1 MKTTIGE
8 VISRV
13 RNLIKA
19 VNQDSFLTD
28 RFIYS
33 VIKKHTSWLLKRE
46 DGLNKLMRYIS
57 AFDTLELVE
66 LIEVD
71 KIAASCAGIKSGCLI
86 MRSHK
91 RLPRFMEGYWGP
103 LIRTVMSLD
112 NSVQLYPTTAASFT
126 KLANSKNFKYNKTK
140 YYWIEDG
147 YIYLPN
153 VVWNGIKIEGIF
165 DDDISDYSCDPNKS
179 CIQRQNQPFNLP
191 EYLTPELETYVLK
204 DMGFMLNVPAD
215 LTHDKEN
222 PLR

>member
-19 VNQDSFLTD
+19 VNQDAFMTD
-28 RFIYS
+28 RFLYS

-46 DGLNKLMRYIS
+46 DGLNKLMRYVS
-57 AFDTLELVE
+57 AFDTLELVD

-71 KIAASCAGIKSGCLI
+71 KVMANCSGIKSNCI
-86 MRSHK
+86 IRRSAR

-103 LIRTVMSLD
+103 LIRSVMSVD
-112 NSVQLYPTTAASFT
+112 NSVQLYPTTAAAYT
-126 KLANSKNFKYNKTK
+126 KLANSSNYKYNKTK
-140 YYWIEDG
+140 YYWISDG
-147 YIYLPN
+147 YIYFPN
-153 VVWNGIKIEGIF
+153 LDWDAVKIEGIF
-165 DDDISDYSCDPNKS
+165 DDDISDYTCDCNKS

-191 EYLTPELETYVLK
+191 EYLTPELESFVLK
-204 DMGFMLNVPAD
+204 DMGMMFQFPAD
-215 LTHDKEN
+215 PTHDKEN